1 MKTNR
6 EHRTERTAKEEY
18 EILSKDIKNLA
29 AMIAEKLEKDAIK
42 DKAEGINWGHVGSLK
57 HTKNLMKEILVF
69 LGNNESEV
77 EANKAI
83 ESELA
88 KAR

>member
-1 MKTNR
+1 MKTN
-6 EHRTERTAKEEY
+6 AKENY
-18 EILSKDIKNLA
+18 GGIMKDNKNLLK
-29 AMIAEKLEKDAIK
+29 MIAEKLEKDAIK
-42 DKAEGINWGHVGSLK
+42 DRQEGISWGHVGSLNHSK
-57 HTKNLMKEILVF
+57 ELLKEILVF

-88 KAR
+88 KR

>member
-1 MKTNR
+1 MKT
-6 EHRTERTAKEEY
+6 TAEKEY
-18 EILSKDIKNLA
+18 GMVQGDCRKLM

-42 DKAEGINWGHVGSLK
+42 DRQEGISWGHVGSLNHSK
-57 HTKNLMKEILVF
+57 ELLKEILVF

-83 ESELA
+83 EAELA

>member
-1 MKTNR
+1 MKAN
-6 EHRTERTAKEEY
+6 AKENY
-18 EILSKDIKNLA
+18 DATMKDNKNLLK
-29 AMIAEKLEKDAIK
+29 MIAEKLEKDAIK
-42 DKAEGINWGHVGSLK
+42 DRQEGISWGHVGSLNHAK
-57 HTKNLMKEILVF
+57 ELLKEILVF

-83 ESELA
+83 EAELA

>member
-1 MKTNR
+1 MKT
-6 EHRTERTAKEEY
+6 T
-18 EILSKDIKNLA
+18 
-29 AMIAEKLEKDAIK
+29 AEKEYGMVQKDNKTLMTMISEKLAKDAIK
-42 DKAEGINWGHVGSLK
+42 DKAEGINWSHVGGLK